1 MHVHKRFY
9 ALAVMLMI
17 SVGAAAQTSQ
27 STETPGETSTPPP
40 AAAPVA
46 QPTQA
51 PQTGGEQGQPAA
63 SPAGPPQTGGEQT
76 PPATPAPPAGAE
88 QTQPAPA
95 TSPAGAEQPQP
106 ATPTSPVGAEQP
118 QLPPVVI
125 VQPKPKAAPKI
136 QPAAKPKPVA
146 RKVPTPP
153 PSAPAAPPAA
163 PAQAGPTT
171 PIAVETQGS
180 VETSETNVPMS
191 PVGGA
196 ELPIG
201 KVPGGVGIVTGSDFA
216 RQYDIL
222 SAPDVLQQRVPG
234 VEVNDLQGNSFQ
246 TNVQYRG
253 FEASP
258 VIGIPQGIAVYQN
271 GVRINESFG
280 DIVNWDFLPNIAINK
295 MTVTSNNPV
304 YGLNALA
311 GAIVVTMKDGFL
323 YHGTE
328 GSAYGGSFGRAGGSE
343 QTGLQSGNWAA
354 YFGGERIEDDGWRQ
368 FSPSD
373 IRRMYADL
381 GFQNSDVTFHVNVTA
396 ADNFYGVAAASP
408 VQLLDLDWNKA
419 FTTPQTTDNKVAMES
434 LNGTVKA
441 TDTLSFSGVTYIRSY
456 SQFHV
461 DGNPTEAAPCD
472 VSPPGAG
479 FLCFGTDE
487 ALDHTGN
494 LIPTPSN
501 PNLGEIDDN
510 TIDTTSWGTAG
521 QAVDKTPIF
530 GHSNQFLVGASY
542 DHGHTVYTT
551 SSELGVFGPNF
562 VVDPLGIF
570 FSAPVTVAPRN
581 ITATNDYTGVYFSD
595 TFDVNDRISLTGGGR
610 YNLAVIRLQDNTGEF
625 PGINGTNTYV
635 HFNPMAG
642 ATYKINPGLSFYG
655 GYSEG
660 NRAPV
665 PAELACSDPAQPCVI
680 QSFLTN
686 DPSLQQVVSNTWETG
701 LRDEQTLGNNTK
713 LQWSFGLFR
722 TETINDIIP
731 EFSNVAGRGVF
742 VNGGDTLRQG
752 IEANLAYKT
761 SRWFFYANY
770 ALVDARFETSLT
782 LTSNSPFATPCPAS
796 SLGVNCIFVKPGD
809 RMPGIPENRLKLG
822 ADYWITPKLK
832 FGGDMVAADGQVF
845 FGDESNQDKLLPGYA
860 VFNLHASYD
869 VTPKVQLY
877 GLINNLFD
885 QHYGTN
891 GGYIILDQANT
902 GSAANPSTGPNF
914 FTNPRAF
921 VPAAPFEIYG
931 GAKIKL
937 W

>member
-1 MHVHKRFY
+1 
-9 ALAVMLMI
+9 
-17 SVGAAAQTSQ
+17 
-27 STETPGETSTPPP
+27 
-40 AAAPVA
+40 
-46 QPTQA
+46 
-51 PQTGGEQGQPAA
+51 
-63 SPAGPPQTGGEQT
+63 
-76 PPATPAPPAGAE
+76 
-88 QTQPAPA
+88 
-95 TSPAGAEQPQP
+95 
-106 ATPTSPVGAEQP
+106 
-118 QLPPVVI
+118 
-125 VQPKPKAAPKI
+125 
-136 QPAAKPKPVA
+136 
-146 RKVPTPP
+146 
-153 PSAPAAPPAA
+153 
-163 PAQAGPTT
+163 
-171 PIAVETQGS
+171 
-180 VETSETNVPMS
+180 MS
-191 PVGGA
+191 PVSGA

-222 SAPDVLQQRVPG
+222 SAPDILQQRVPG

-258 VIGIPQGIAVYQN
+258 VVGIPQGIAVYQN

-280 DIVNWDFLPNIAINK
+280 DIVNWDFLPSITINK

-311 GAIVVTMKDGFL
+311 GAIVVNMKDGFL

-328 GSAYGGSFGRAGGSE
+328 LGAYGGSFGRVGGSE

-354 YFGGERIEDDGWRQ
+354 YFGGERIQDDGWRQ

-381 GFQNSDVTFHVNVTA
+381 GFQNSNVTLHANVTA
-396 ADNFYGVAAASP
+396 ADNFYGVAASSP
-408 VQLLDLDWNKA
+408 VQLLDLGWNKA
-419 FTTPQTTDNKVAMES
+419 FTTPQTTDNKVTMES

-441 TDTLSFSGVTYIRSY
+441 TDNLSFSGVTYIRNY

-461 DGNPTEAAPCD
+461 DGNPTEVAPCD

-479 FLCFGTDE
+479 FLCFGAEE
-487 ALDHTGN
+487 ALDQTGN

-501 PNLGEIDDN
+501 PNLGEIDFN
-510 TIDTTSWGTAG
+510 TIDTESWGTAG
-521 QAVDKTPIF
+521 QAVYRAPVL
-530 GHSNQFLVGASY
+530 GHTNQFLVGASY
-542 DHGHTVYTT
+542 DHGDTRYTT
-551 SSELGVFGPNF
+551 SAELGGFGPNF

-570 FSAPVTVAPRN
+570 FSSPDDVAPRN
-581 ITATNDYTGVYFSD
+581 VKALNNYTGIYFSD
-595 TFDVNDRISLTGGGR
+595 TFDVNDRLSLTTGGR
-610 YNLAVIRLQDNTGEF
+610 YNLAVIQLQDNTGDF
-625 PGINGTNTYV
+625 PGLNGTNTYV

-642 ATYKINPGLSFYG
+642 ATYKINPSLSLYG

-701 LRDEQTLGNNTK
+701 IRDEQTLGNNTK
-713 LQWSFGLFR
+713 LQWNFGLFR

-742 VNGGDTLRQG
+742 VNGGNTLRQG
-752 IEANLAYKT
+752 IEANLAYQT
-761 SRWFFYANY
+761 RRWFFYANY
-770 ALVDARFETSLT
+770 ALVDARFQSSLT
-782 LTSNSPFATPCPAS
+782 LTSRSPFATPCPS
-796 SLGVNCIFVKPGD
+796 TDPSLGENCIFVKPGD
-809 RMPGIPENRLKLG
+809 RMPGIPENRFKLG
-822 ADYWITPKLK
+822 ADYWFTPKWK

-860 VFNLHASYD
+860 VFNLHTSYD
-869 VTPKVQLY
+869 LTPKVQLY

-891 GGYIILDQANT
+891 GGYIVLDQANT
-902 GSAANPSTGPNF
+902 ASAANPSTGPDF